1 MYSLRIVSAQNTES
15 NEFIGAKYSF
25 VHKDFSP
32 IEFEKLWDGN
42 GDVYAYLCYNGQE
55 VPLFIDER
63 NYIISPN
70 GALYC
75 NLTYKKRPSVGIDV
89 SDGNAISCKGIIDS
103 GSILHSGSIDFE
115 HKTKLL

>member
-32 IEFEKLWDGN
+32 SEFDKLWDGS
-42 GDVYAYLCYNGQE
+42 GDVYAYLCYGGQN
-55 VPLFIDER
+55 VPLFTDER

-75 NLTYKKRPSVGIDV
+75 NLTYKKRKEIEGD
-89 SDGNAISCKGIIDS
+89 C
-103 GSILHSGSIDFE
+103 HE
-115 HKTKLL
+115 

>member
-1 MYSLRIVSAQNTES
+1 MYSLRIVSAQNIES

-32 IEFEKLWDGN
+32 IEFDKLWDGN
-42 GDVYAYLCYNGQE
+42 GDVYAYLCYGGQN
-55 VPLFIDER
+55 VPLFTYER

-75 NLTYKKRPSVGIDV
+75 NLTYKKRDKEVIERDKEVIDWVIGNDGSVNGKVI
-89 SDGNAISCKGIIDS
+89 
-103 GSILHSGSIDFE
+103 
-115 HKTKLL
+115 TKLL